1 MFQDFGEEKFN
12 PKTLLE
18 GLQENVN
25 VDFQEAVRKAVVNVE
40 ETAQKADYKYSF
52 EDIEF
57 LPPVTPTNNVIAFG
71 RNYKNTLK
79 N

>member
-40 ETAQKADYKYSF
+40 ETAQKPIINIALKTLSF
-52 EDIEF
+52 
-57 LPPVTPTNNVIAFG
+57 TTRYAN
-71 RNYKNTLK
+71 K
-79 N
+79 